1 MRGKEGNTEG
11 MLRERGRGGRCVE
24 RDKGAHR
31 EKGWPARPPERE
43 VRPQKAAHPIF

>member
-1 MRGKEGNTEG
+1 MRGEEGNTEG

-43 VRPQKAAHPIF
+43 VRPQKAAHPIL